1 MNPEHITVIITNT
14 IDIVGA
20 IMVAAGAAS
29 ALGWSII
36 CSKYL
41 EGIARQ
47 PELMPMMRVQMF
59 IAGGLMESFPF
70 IILAM
75 AMWFIFAN
83 PFLGVAMSAITG
95 GGH

>member
-1 MNPEHITVIITNT
+1 MNPENVTAIISDT
-14 IDIVGA
+14 IGIVGA
-20 IMVAAGAAS
+20 IMVVAGAVS
-29 ALGWSII
+29 AIGWAMI

-47 PELMPMMRVQMF
+47 PELMPMLRVQMF

-75 AMWFIFAN
+75 AMWFTFAN
-83 PFLGVAMSAITG
+83 PFLGVAISTIS

>member
-1 MNPEHITVIITNT
+1 MNPENVTAIISDT
-14 IDIVGA
+14 IGIVGA
-20 IMVAAGAAS
+20 IMVVAGAVS
-29 ALGWSII
+29 AIGWAMIS
-36 CSKYL
+36 SKYL

-47 PELMPMMRVQMF
+47 PELMPMLRVQMF

-75 AMWFIFAN
+75 AMWFTFAN
-83 PFLGVAMSAITG
+83 PFLGVAISTIS

>member
-1 MNPEHITVIITNT
+1 MSLSPDNITSIINNT
-14 IDIVGA
+14 IDIIGL
-20 IMVAAGAAS
+20 IMTAAGAAS
-29 ALGWSII
+29 AIGWSII

-41 EGIARQ
+41 DGIARQ
-47 PELMPMMRVQMF
+47 PELMPLLRVQMF

-83 PFLGVAMSAITG
+83 PFLGIAG
-95 GGH
+95 G